1 MEQVLYRIGEASSLL
16 GLHDKNSNTLRS
28 WVEEFKE
35 FLGAN
40 ANPEAGRP
48 RFFTEDD
55 LRVLRTVR
63 DLRLNHLPYS
73 EIRTRLAHGA
83 HAVEGP
89 SGPEA
94 DEPRDHVLASET
106 TSLLS
111 MEQLQAM
118 LSPMARAADEW
129 RQLAEQYRTRLEE
142 RETRVTVLE
151 QRIDGLQARLEDL
164 YSTNIRRAA
173 ATMAEAAELPARIRQ
188 VNLPRLEATFAAEVS
203 HRQHRCEKFL
213 RQAPS

>member
-1 MEQVLYRIGEASSLL
+1 MEKGGRMEQVLYRIGEASSQL

-40 ANPEAGRP
+40 ANPEPGRP

-73 EIRTRLAHGA
+73 EIRTRLAQGA

-89 SGPEA
+89 TGSEA
-94 DEPRDHVLASET
+94 EEPRDLLQATEN

-111 MEQLQAM
+111 MDQLQSM
-118 LSPMARAADEW
+118 LNPMARAADEW
-129 RQLAEQYRTRLEE
+129 RELAEQYRTRLEE
-142 RETRVTVLE
+142 REARVTALE
-151 QRIDGLQARLEDL
+151 QRIDGL
-164 YSTNIRRAA
+164 
-173 ATMAEAAELPARIRQ
+173 
-188 VNLPRLEATFAAEVS
+188 
-203 HRQHRCEKFL
+203 
-213 RQAPS
+213 